1 MPDDADVAV
10 GSPALPTVLTGRA
23 LLKEMVIPK
32 SDPFMNADDCRR
44 MSPAAL
50 RATRKIGLAWRMEL
64 ADVARLLCISEVD
77 YAHAIE
83 APADAS
89 LSEDQMFRA
98 GLMIG
103 IYGALGS
110 LFDIEAA
117 ESWPNRPNKAPL
129 FNGRSAIKYML
140 AEGGDAMINVLRY
153 LQAIRM
159 GL

>member
-1 MPDDADVAV
+1 MIFPE
-10 GSPALPTVLTGRA
+10 SN
-23 LLKEMVIPK
+23 
-32 SDPFMNADDCRR
+32 PFMNADDRR
-44 MSPAAL
+44 RLSPAAL
-50 RATRKIGLAWRMEL
+50 RATRKIGLAWRMEP

-83 APADAS
+83 APAGAY

-117 ESWPNRPNKAPL
+117 ESWPNRTNQGEL
-129 FNGRSAIKYML
+129 FNGRSAIEYIL
-140 AEGGDAMINVLRY
+140 AEGGDAMSNVLRY